1 MDHQE
6 RSVVKCIYTLTQK
19 VLEAKGLCKVTP
31 VCRLSF
37 SFLGD
42 LEFKT
47 FQLSPW
53 IVAYHTILWT
63 FVVST
68 NALSFGYIIKKLS
81 TSNLINLIAILDCL
95 NNILGFAI
103 IGIFSL
109 LASFES
115 SYRYLACKANFTILI
130 LLILTCKSS
139 ITYKES
145 TCLELILYLSFQ
157 LTQLLAL
164 CQLQDTYVFDLD
176 LIRFGL
182 SFSKEQCSTV

>member
-1 MDHQE
+1 MF
-6 RSVVKCIYTLTQK
+6 SNI
-19 VLEAKGLCKVTP
+19 
-31 VCRLSF
+31 SF
-37 SFLGD
+37 QTSFGD

-103 IGIFSL
+103 IGISSL
-109 LASFES
+109 LESFES
-115 SYRYLACKANFTILI
+115 SYLACKANFTILV

-139 ITYKES
+139 TTYKES

-164 CQLQDTYVFDLD
+164 CQLQDTYVFNLD
-176 LIRFGL
+176 LI
-182 SFSKEQCSTV
+182 

>member
-1 MDHQE
+1 MF
-6 RSVVKCIYTLTQK
+6 SNI
-19 VLEAKGLCKVTP
+19 
-31 VCRLSF
+31 SF
-37 SFLGD
+37 QTSFGD

-53 IVAYHTILWT
+53 IVVYHTILWT

-95 NNILGFAI
+95 NNIFGFAI

-109 LASFES
+109 IASFES
-115 SYRYLACKANFTILI
+115 SYRYLACKANFTILV

-139 ITYKES
+139 ITYKGS
-145 TCLELILYLSFQ
+145 TCLELILRLSFQ
-157 LTQLLAL
+157 LTQLLAS
-164 CQLQDTYVFDLD
+164 CQLQDTFVFDLD
-176 LIRFGL
+176 QIRFGL
-182 SFSKEQCSTV
+182 SFSKGPCSTV